1 MSDWPSRTPF
11 EDGLRPSSNTVWG
24 TVPLFL
30 LRGGTGFYHPAN
42 FAERVA
48 LSSVIRG
55 GFKSSFEHGSGHG
68 VIAIVSYMIRRGTN
82 EGLFSIVRGATGPLE
97 HNLFKLCDMIFNEFH
112 VCINSSFYIALFGRA
127 CTIAFI
133 GAECGH
139 LRGYLLGF
147 INTTNFVVQI
157 CNVGGSNNA

>member
-1 MSDWPSRTPF
+1 MSEWPSRTPF
-11 EDGLRPSSNTVWG
+11 VDGLRPSSNTVWG

-55 GFKSSFEHGSGHG
+55 GFKSSIEHGSGHG

-97 HNLFKLCDMIFNEFH
+97 HNLFKLCDMI
-112 VCINSSFYIALFGRA
+112 
-127 CTIAFI
+127 
-133 GAECGH
+133 
-139 LRGYLLGF
+139 
-147 INTTNFVVQI
+147 
-157 CNVGGSNNA
+157 